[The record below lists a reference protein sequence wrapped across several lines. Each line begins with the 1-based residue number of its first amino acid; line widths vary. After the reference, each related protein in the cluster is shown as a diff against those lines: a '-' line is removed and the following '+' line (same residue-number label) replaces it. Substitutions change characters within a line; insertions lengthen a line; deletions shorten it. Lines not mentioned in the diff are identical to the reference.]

1 MGRVMGYIG
10 LTILVCV
17 ALGLILHRV
26 LIPMLIGAGLLLL
39 GIFIAVSRADS
50 PDPEP

>member
-10 LTILVCV
+10 LIVLVCV

-26 LIPMLIGAGLLLL
+26 VIPMLIGAGLLVL
-39 GIFIAVSRADS
+39 GVFIAISRADS
-50 PDPEP
+50 PDPEQ